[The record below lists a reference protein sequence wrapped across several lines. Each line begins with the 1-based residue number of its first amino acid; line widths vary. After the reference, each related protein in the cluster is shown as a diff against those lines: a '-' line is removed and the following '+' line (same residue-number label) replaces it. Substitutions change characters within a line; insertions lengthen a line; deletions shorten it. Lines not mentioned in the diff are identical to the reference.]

1 MTLILISGLGIVEP
15 LVENGLNCLSNK
27 KMQINELVDLN
38 KYKTAPV
45 LDFSQSQKLSRELD
59 TKIYDSDWLTIGVM
73 AKSDVEAKIALK
85 TIIQKYPFM
94 YFKNFEDLNAM
105 GNVFMKGNQKTGE
118 VYIRSDQRQRRLVR
132 HGLFSHLL
140 LSIFRPFVSCLAF
153 PNTEVLSLMC
163 RQRD

>member
-15 LVENGLNCLSNK
+15 LVEKGLNCLSNK

-118 VYIRSDQRQRRLVR
+118 VYIRSEN
-132 HGLFSHLL
+132 GLGEGILL
-140 LSIFRPFVSCLAF
+140 TCQYDNPTQNSITYGPFPLNFFVT
-153 PNTEVLSLMC
+153 NY
-163 RQRD
+163 

>member
-1 MTLILISGLGIVEP
+1 
-15 LVENGLNCLSNK
+15 
-27 KMQINELVDLN
+27 MQINELVDLN

-59 TKIYDSDWLTIGVM
+59 TKIFDSDWLTIGVM

-118 VYIRSDQRQRRLVR
+118 VYIRSEN
-132 HGLFSHLL
+132 GLGEGILLTCQYDDLSKNSITYGPFPLNFFS
-140 LSIFRPFVSCLAF
+140 
-153 PNTEVLSLMC
+153 
-163 RQRD
+163 Q